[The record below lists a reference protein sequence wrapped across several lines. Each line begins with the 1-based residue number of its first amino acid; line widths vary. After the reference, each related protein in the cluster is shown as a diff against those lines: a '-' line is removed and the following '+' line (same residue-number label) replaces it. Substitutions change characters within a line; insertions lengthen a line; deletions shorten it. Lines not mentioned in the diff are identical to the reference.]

1 MTQFSISGIST
12 DSISMS
18 QKDGNWNAEK
28 YIMKKTVC
36 IFKVKN

>member
-1 MTQFSISGIST
+1 MIQFNFGGIST
-12 DSISMS
+12 DPLRLS
-18 QKDGNWNAEK
+18 QKDGNWNGEK